1 MTGNIRNR
9 NVRFYEEKEADRR
22 AWEILHSEA
31 VRAFPSQNDFIIQ
44 AINDFY
50 DRHLAISDDPYLET
64 REKEDA
70 FADRIVE
77 KVEQKVLGNLSQL
90 IGIYLLQQ
98 QNILATVLPAYIIP
112 ITSAAG
118 GKVPEWE
125 SDVGK
130 PDGAQSEGRL
140 SSGSCVFAADR
151 LMRMMCPA
159 YGAFLR

>member
-77 KVEQKVLGNLSQL
+77 KVEQKVLGKMKSMK
-90 IGIYLLQQ
+90 YKM
-98 QNILATVLPAYIIP
+98 TVYD
-112 ITSAAG
+112 
-118 GKVPEWE
+118 E
-125 SDVGK
+125 
-130 PDGAQSEGRL
+130 
-140 SSGSCVFAADR
+140 
-151 LMRMMCPA
+151 
-159 YGAFLR
+159 FLKEYEYRKKHCGVKDKEL

>member
-31 VRAFPSQNDFIIQ
+31 VRAFPSQNNFIIQ

-50 DRHLAISDDPYLET
+50 DRHLAT

-77 KVEQKVLGNLSQL
+77 RVEQKVLGNLSQL

-98 QNILATVLPAYIIP
+98 NILATGNDARAENYLKENGEMQV
-112 ITSAAG
+112 
-118 GKVPEWE
+118 
-125 SDVGK
+125 
-130 PDGAQSEGRL
+130 L
-140 SSGSCVFAADR
+140 SSGGGILQNGGEAETEE
-151 LMRMMCPA
+151 PEENE
-159 YGAFLR
+159 FLDFSFGG

>member
-9 NVRFYEEKEADRR
+9 NVRFYEEKGADRQ

-98 QNILATVLPAYIIP
+98 NILATGNDARAENYLKENGEMQV
-112 ITSAAG
+112 
-118 GKVPEWE
+118 
-125 SDVGK
+125 
-130 PDGAQSEGRL
+130 L
-140 SSGSCVFAADR
+140 SSGGGILQNGGEAETEE
-151 LMRMMCPA
+151 LEENE
-159 YGAFLR
+159 FLDFSFGG

>member
-44 AINDFY
+44 AINEFY
-50 DRHLAISDDPYLET
+50 DRHLAILDDPYLET

-98 QNILATVLPAYIIP
+98 NILATGDDARAENYLKENGEMQV
-112 ITSAAG
+112 
-118 GKVPEWE
+118 
-125 SDVGK
+125 
-130 PDGAQSEGRL
+130 L
-140 SSGSCVFAADR
+140 SSGGGILQNGGEAETEE
-151 LMRMMCPA
+151 LEENE
-159 YGAFLR
+159 FLDFSFGG

>member
-44 AINDFY
+44 AVNDFY
-50 DRHLAISDDPYLET
+50 DRHLVISDDPYLET

-98 QNILATVLPAYIIP
+98 NILATGNVARAENYLKEN
-112 ITSAAG
+112 G
-118 GKVPEWE
+118 EMQV
-125 SDVGK
+125 
-130 PDGAQSEGRL
+130 L
-140 SSGSCVFAADR
+140 SSGGGV
-151 LMRMMCPA
+151 LQNGGEVEIEEPEENE
-159 YGAFLR
+159 FLDFSFGG

>member
-44 AINDFY
+44 AVNDFY

-70 FADRIVE
+70 FADRIVK

-98 QNILATVLPAYIIP
+98 QNILAMGSDAQAENYLKDN
-112 ITSAAG
+112 
-118 GKVPEWE
+118 GKMQV
-125 SDVGK
+125 
-130 PDGAQSEGRL
+130 L
-140 SSGSCVFAADR
+140 SSGGGV
-151 LMRMMCPA
+151 LQNGGEVEVEEPEENE
-159 YGAFLR
+159 FLDFSFGG

>member
-44 AINDFY
+44 AVNDFY

-77 KVEQKVLGNLSQL
+77 KVEQKVLGNLSQF
-90 IGIYLLQQ
+90 IGIHILQQ
-98 QNILATVLPAYIIP
+98 QNILAMGNNARAENYLKD
-112 ITSAAG
+112 SG
-118 GKVPEWE
+118 
-125 SDVGK
+125 DV
-130 PDGAQSEGRL
+130 QVL
-140 SSGSCVFAADR
+140 SSGDGILQNGGESETEE
-151 LMRMMCPA
+151 PEENE
-159 YGAFLR
+159 FLDFSFGG

>member
-31 VRAFPSQNDFIIQ
+31 VRAFPSQNNFIIQ

-50 DRHLAISDDPYLET
+50 DRHLAT

-77 KVEQKVLGNLSQL
+77 RVEQKVLGNLSQL

-98 QNILATVLPAYIIP
+98 NILATGNDTRAENYLKENGEMQV
-112 ITSAAG
+112 
-118 GKVPEWE
+118 
-125 SDVGK
+125 
-130 PDGAQSEGRL
+130 L
-140 SSGSCVFAADR
+140 SSGGGILQNGGEAETEE
-151 LMRMMCPA
+151 PEENE
-159 YGAFLR
+159 FLDFSFGG

>member
-50 DRHLAISDDPYLET
+50 DRHLAIFDDPYLET

-98 QNILATVLPAYIIP
+98 NILATGNDARAENYLKENGEMQV
-112 ITSAAG
+112 
-118 GKVPEWE
+118 
-125 SDVGK
+125 
-130 PDGAQSEGRL
+130 L
-140 SSGSCVFAADR
+140 SSGGGILQNGGEAETEE
-151 LMRMMCPA
+151 LEENE
-159 YGAFLR
+159 FLDFSFGG

>member
-31 VRAFPSQNDFIIQ
+31 VRAFPSQNNFIIQ

-50 DRHLAISDDPYLET
+50 DRHLAT

-77 KVEQKVLGNLSQL
+77 RVEQKVLGNLSQL

-98 QNILATVLPAYIIP
+98 NILATGNDARAENYLKENGEMQV
-112 ITSAAG
+112 
-118 GKVPEWE
+118 
-125 SDVGK
+125 
-130 PDGAQSEGRL
+130 L
-140 SSGSCVFAADR
+140 SSSGGILQNGGEAETEE
-151 LMRMMCPA
+151 PEENE
-159 YGAFLR
+159 FLDFSFGG

>member
-50 DRHLAISDDPYLET
+50 DRHLAT

-98 QNILATVLPAYIIP
+98 QNILAMGNNARAENYLKD
-112 ITSAAG
+112 SG
-118 GKVPEWE
+118 
-125 SDVGK
+125 DV
-130 PDGAQSEGRL
+130 QVL
-140 SSGSCVFAADR
+140 SSGGGILQNGGEAETEE
-151 LMRMMCPA
+151 PEENE
-159 YGAFLR
+159 FLDFSFGG

>member
-1 MTGNIRNR
+1 MIGNIYNR

-31 VRAFPSQNDFIIQ
+31 VRTFSSQNDFIIQ
-44 AINDFY
+44 AVNNFY

-98 QNILATVLPAYIIP
+98 QNILAT
-112 ITSAAG
+112 G
-118 GKVPEWE
+118 N
-125 SDVGK
+125 DVRAENYLEDNGEM
-130 PDGAQSEGRL
+130 QVL
-140 SSGSCVFAADR
+140 SSGDGILQNGGEAETGE
-151 LMRMMCPA
+151 PEENE
-159 YGAFLR
+159 FLDFSFGG

>member
-50 DRHLAISDDPYLET
+50 DRHLAIFDDPYLET

-70 FADRIVE
+70 FAGRIVE

-98 QNILATVLPAYIIP
+98 QNILATGNEARAENYLKDN
-112 ITSAAG
+112 
-118 GKVPEWE
+118 GKMQV
-125 SDVGK
+125 
-130 PDGAQSEGRL
+130 L
-140 SSGSCVFAADR
+140 SSGGGVLQNGGEVEAEE
-151 LMRMMCPA
+151 PEENE
-159 YGAFLR
+159 FLDFSFGG

>member
-77 KVEQKVLGNLSQL
+77 KVEQKVLGKMKSMKYKMTVYDEFLKEYEYRKKHC
-90 IGIYLLQQ
+90 GVKD
-98 QNILATVLPAYIIP
+98 NIQ
-112 ITSAAG
+112 
-118 GKVPEWE
+118 K
-125 SDVGK
+125 K
-130 PDGAQSEGRL
+130 QR
-140 SSGSCVFAADR
+140 DR
-151 LMRMMCPA
+151 ER
-159 YGAFLR
+159 